1 MTSFKVGSYTDI
13 GGYNENQD
21 KSFSIK
27 LDNNIIVQGIFDG
40 HGTNGN
46 LVADT
51 ANIFAITYFTE
62 QQNELKLNPKNILT
76 QFCDL
81 CNHKIRETILEKIE
95 GSYVDKDFIRNK
107 NGAILHGGT
116 TCTIVAI
123 IDHILHT
130 ICLGDS
136 SATLHSQNGKIT
148 DDMLIE
154 YFDTFNDQSIPN
166 KDSNIIKD
174 NMVIISGDQSAE
186 DEHEFMRTID
196 TGAQHL
202 YQLNGRQ
209 VKSVFNKDGLKM
221 PISTSETSYST
232 VRGDFPSIIS
242 SPNRDYELALTRAL
256 GDFYMCQYGLTWRP
270 IYRSINIKNLLSG
283 DSCTYVLIASD
294 GVWDNWKY
302 EDVHDF
308 IMHESCINAI
318 ILSEDGSQNIAK
330 AFIERNDIY
339 AMRNFG
345 KDRDNATVILT
356 FINI

>member
-1 MTSFKVGSYTDI
+1 MINFKIGFHTDL
-13 GGYNENQD
+13 GGYHENQD
-21 KSFSIK
+21 KSFSIN
-27 LDNNIIVQGIFDG
+27 LDNKIIVQGVFDG

-46 LVADT
+46 LVATT

-62 QQNELKLNPKNILT
+62 QQDELKLNPKNILT

-81 CNHKIRETILEKIE
+81 CNDKIRETILEKIK

-107 NGAILHGGT
+107 NSTILHGGT

-136 SATLHSQNGKIT
+136 SATLHSQNRKIT
-148 DDMLIE
+148 DDMVIE
-154 YFDTFNDQSIPN
+154 CTDTFNEYSMSK
-166 KDSNIIKD
+166 KDSDIIKD

-186 DEHEFMRTID
+186 DEHEFMRTKD
-196 TGAQHL
+196 MGAQHL
-202 YQLNGRQ
+202 YSLYRGA

-221 PISTSETSYST
+221 PISTSETSFNT

-242 SPNRDYELALTRAL
+242 SPNREYDLSLTRAL
-256 GDFYMCQYGLTWRP
+256 GDFYMCQYGLTWKP
-270 IYRSINIKNLLSG
+270 IYRSINIQKLLSD
-283 DSCTYVLIASD
+283 DSCTCVLIASD

-308 IMHESCINAI
+308 IMRESCINSI
-318 ILSEDGSQNIAK
+318 MSSESGAQNVAK
-330 AFIERNDIY
+330 EFIERNDVY
-339 AMRNFG
+339 AIRNFG
-345 KDRDNATVILT
+345 KDRDNATVVLT
-356 FINI
+356 FLI

>member
-1 MTSFKVGSYTDI
+1 MTTFKSGSYTDI
-13 GGYNENQD
+13 GGYYENQD

-27 LDNNIIVQGIFDG
+27 LDNDIIVQGVFDG

-51 ANIFAITYFTE
+51 ANTFAITYFTE
-62 QQNELKLNPKNILT
+62 QQNELKLTPKNVLT

-81 CNHKIRETILEKIE
+81 CNDKIRETILEKIE

-107 NGAILHGGT
+107 NGTILHGGT
-116 TCTIVAI
+116 TCTLIAI
-123 IDHILHT
+123 IDYVLHT

-136 SATLHSQNGKIT
+136 SATLHSQSGKIT

-154 YFDTFNDQSIPN
+154 CTDTYNDQILPK
-166 KDSNIIKD
+166 KDSDIIKD
-174 NMVIISGDQSAE
+174 NMIIISGDQSAD
-186 DEHEFMRTID
+186 DEHEFLRTKG

-202 YQLNGRQ
+202 YQLFRHQ
-209 VKSVFNKDGLKM
+209 VKPVFNKDGLKM
-221 PISTSETSYST
+221 PISTSETSCNT

-242 SPNRDYELALTRAL
+242 CPNRDYDLALTRAL

-270 IYRSINIKNLLSG
+270 IYRSINIQKLLSG
-283 DSCTYVLIASD
+283 DSYTCVMIASD

-308 IMHESCINAI
+308 IMHESCINSM
-318 ILSEDGSQNIAK
+318 ILSKSSSENVAK
-330 AFIERNDIY
+330 AFIERNDVY
-339 AMRNFG
+339 AKSNFG
-345 KDRDNATVILT
+345 RDRDNSTVVLT
-356 FINI
+356 FIK